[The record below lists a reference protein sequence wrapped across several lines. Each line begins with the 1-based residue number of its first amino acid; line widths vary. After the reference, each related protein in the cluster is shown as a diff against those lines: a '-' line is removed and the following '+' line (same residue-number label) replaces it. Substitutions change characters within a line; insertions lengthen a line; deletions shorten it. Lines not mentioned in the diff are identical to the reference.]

1 MLLVLS
7 FHGRVPGFAG
17 GYLGV
22 DVFFVLSGYLITGG
36 LVLEYLAKGTIS
48 LSGFWARRIRRLMP
62 ASAVV
67 FLATLPL
74 ALWRTSPIYWDRVLG
89 DFRSAILYYSNVRL
103 SLRSEDYFA
112 VGSGESFFLHSW
124 SLSVEEQFYLVW
136 PIAFLGA
143 AVACRRTKQPRRIA
157 VVLVSAGAVA
167 SFALNV
173 ALVKNGMTWAFF
185 SSPSRAWEFA
195 AGALTALAGTRH
207 LTAVASRV
215 LSFVGAAMII
225 SALAVAGG
233 DSPSSILNVMA
244 VLGTAL
250 VVLGGGGEHVT
261 QIQDYLGASSLGGL
275 GRLSYAIYLWH
286 WPVFLAMRLR
296 EGTVEPF
303 LVVAGVVVS
312 IGLAWAT
319 MALVETPLRY
329 GSALG
334 TNGRAVRFLVV
345 VSAFAWLLSIGLG
358 LISPLRTDQYLQR
371 VAAARDDR
379 VNVKGCSFQAD
390 SPPPSTCVFGDITA
404 ASRTVLLLGDSHAMH
419 WIPALD
425 IAGKELGFRLVYFGV
440 SSCPAVPVPILRKH
454 VRYGDCDAIHDK
466 TEAVAK
472 MLKPLIV
479 VAGSSSG
486 QWRAV
491 YDAAS
496 DSERDRIWADAV
508 KRLAHL
514 VGDVGARFVLLQ
526 DNPRWPFDPIDCLA
540 INRDPAQCS
549 VPVNQTDSL
558 PARVR
563 RVEEDALRGGS
574 SFYVDG
580 FAMVCPT
587 APCEVEQNGRLVYWD
602 RTHLTRAYS
611 ESLAHHFVDALRPVL
626 IDAPG
631 DPVSP

>member
-1 MLLVLS
+1 MLLVLL

-36 LVLEYLAKGTIS
+36 LVLEYLAQGTVS
-48 LSGFWARRIRRLMP
+48 LPGFWARRIRRLMP

-74 ALWRTSPIYWDRVLG
+74 ALWRTSPIYWGRVLG
-89 DFRSAILYYSNVRL
+89 DFRSALLYFSNVRL

-124 SLSVEEQFYLVW
+124 SLSVEEQFYVVW
-136 PIAFLGA
+136 PVAFLAA
-143 AVACRRTKQPRRIA
+143 AVACRRIKQARRIA
-157 VVLVSAGAVA
+157 VVLVIAGAAA

-195 AGALTALAGTRH
+195 AGALAALAGARH
-207 LTAVASRV
+207 ITVVASRV
-215 LSFVGAAMII
+215 LSFAGAGMII
-225 SALAVAGG
+225 SALAFANG
-233 DSPSSILNVMA
+233 DFPSGVLNVMA
-244 VLGTAL
+244 VLGAAL
-250 VVLGGGGEHVT
+250 VVQGGGGRHLT
-261 QIQDYLGASSLGGL
+261 PIQDCLGVSYLGTL

-296 EGTVEPF
+296 EGTFEPS
-303 LVVAGVVVS
+303 LVAAGIIFS

-319 MALVETPLRY
+319 MVLVEQPLRY
-329 GSALG
+329 GSTLG
-334 TNGRAVRFLVV
+334 TSSRAFRFLVV
-345 VSAFAWLLSIGLG
+345 VSVCACLLSVGLG
-358 LISPLRTDQYLQR
+358 QISPLRTDPYLQR
-371 VAAARDDR
+371 VATARDDR
-379 VNVKGCSFQAD
+379 VNVKGCSFKED
-390 SPPPSTCVFGDITA
+390 RPPPTNCVFGDITA
-404 ASRTVLLLGDSHAMH
+404 VGRTVLLLGDSHAMH
-419 WIPALD
+419 WIPAMDL
-425 IAGKELGFRLVYFGV
+425 AGKELGFRLVYFGV
-440 SSCPAVPVPILRKH
+440 SSCPAVPVPILRKQ

-466 TEAVAK
+466 TEAVVK

-491 YDAAS
+491 FDAAS
-496 DSERDRIWADAV
+496 DAERDRIWAKAV

-540 INRDPAQCS
+540 INRDSGQCA
-549 VPVNQTDSL
+549 VPVNQTDGL
-558 PARVR
+558 PGRVR
-563 RVEEDALRGGS
+563 RVEEDALRGGNS
-574 SFYVDG
+574 LYIDG
-580 FAMVCPT
+580 FVMVCPT
-587 APCEVEQNGRLVYWD
+587 DQCEAEQNGRLVYWD

-626 IDAPG
+626 SDAPG